1 MGGSGR
7 VAPVDGTERRRDA
20 DGPGRDGS
28 TAETV
33 RTVEGQAAADLLALL
48 EDGYA
53 RELLGLLEDGPR
65 SARELV
71 EASGA
76 SRATVYRRLDRLEAH
91 GLLEADLEPHR
102 DGHHRQ
108 LFRSTFR
115 RATVDLDGTTPLVR
129 LVLSVPADEPGVPT
143 PLSAD

>member
-1 MGGSGR
+1 MGGSHQFAR
-7 VAPVDGTERRRDA
+7 A
-20 DGPGRDGS
+20 DGPNRDGS
-28 TAETV
+28 TVEAV
-33 RTVEGQAAADLLALL
+33 RTVEGEAAVDLLAML

-71 EASGA
+71 EASEA

-91 GLLEADLEPHR
+91 GLVETDIEPHR

-108 LFRSTFR
+108 LFRSAFC
-115 RATVDLDGTTPLVR
+115 RATVDLDGITPQVR
-129 LVLSVPADEPGVPT
+129 LVLSAPADEPAVPT